1 MSKSS
6 GLRALL
12 VASSKSITS
21 QKKKQNIMVFDKS
34 NTTIFCFFFVHT
46 VGPPY
51 FMERT
56 RMAWNACAK
65 QQASWVCSHN
75 PGLQSTSLLLSLSQR
90 ELQCTNQEQKRWGI
104 NRSRRTK
111 CATKSRSHTT
121 ARSHTHMPC
130 NVSRDPRLSSARCMH
145 WANVPRVLFLRC
157 FSYANISSDTTTIQR
172 GH

>member
-12 VASSKSITS
+12 VASSKSISYFT
-21 QKKKQNIMVFDKS
+21 KKNKILWYLINQIPQYFV
-34 NTTIFCFFFVHT
+34 FFVHT

-65 QQASWVCSHN
+65 QQDSWVCSHS
-75 PGLQSTSLLLSLSQR
+75 PGLKSTSLLLSLSQR
-90 ELQCTNQEQKRWGI
+90 ESQCTNQEQKRWGI
-104 NRSRRTK
+104 NRSWRTK

-130 NVSRDPRLSSARCMH
+130 DVSRDPPLQKTSCAAHLHCCH
-145 WANVPRVLFLRC
+145 
-157 FSYANISSDTTTIQR
+157 TTVHITAEDLQWC
-172 GH
+172 